1 MILIKFE
8 ELTIKLLDSNV
19 FYLML
24 NLSDLIESFKIYFEL
39 KLASLPIS
47 NKKFQL
53 YSRYIK
59 WIEQNYPSLGKCAD
73 LQNVLYRSIRDSSD
87 LPGIKNNDTYVGNWI
102 KLRYEH
108 SLKSTVTSSS
118 SDIVST
124 FTSDNSYNE
133 NHNENT
139 RKKLASLR
147 LIETSTQENN
157 LVVPVIRTKEMW
169 RSNQSGLG
177 TIHSSESIISNKSNY
192 QIKQDK
198 LSQENSVFIRDLPPI
213 TSNFIRPVGIPSSWQ
228 KENQLEPC
236 SWNKAQLSTT
246 TTVPASSRSI
256 GLPSWEIFTEDQV
269 EQQQMDTSNPL
280 NSTQQSII
288 CTKRK
293 GLKMKSSLKDN
304 DTYQQLNEIS
314 FIEITSFNHLLHHND
329 RVNHSSNQHDDHYQS
344 DRLLTKLNLP
354 SFPGD
359 NISEVDCFAFDI
371 SLIYGGIEEL
381 CWEMHRGVKWDVN
394 YTNSLNNSP
403 TKYDHRKM
411 LNDFWDKEELE
422 LIKEIDAI
430 IHNNNNDETVNN
442 QMNDQLLKSKIVE
455 STRHALIKSLESIAL
470 NKES

>member
-1 MILIKFE
+1 AF
-8 ELTIKLLDSNV
+8 
-19 FYLML
+19 
-24 NLSDLIESFKIYFEL
+24 
-39 KLASLPIS
+39 
-47 NKKFQL
+47 FQ
-53 YSRYIK
+53 
-59 WIEQNYPSLGKCAD
+59 
-73 LQNVLYRSIRDSSD
+73 
-87 LPGIKNNDTYVGNWI
+87 
-102 KLRYEH
+102 RYEH

-118 SDIVST
+118 DIVGT

-147 LIETSTQENN
+147 LIETSTQENG
-157 LVVPVIRTKEMW
+157 LVAPVIRTKEMW

-177 TIHSSESIISNKSNY
+177 TIRSSESITSNKCNY

-198 LSQENSVFIRDLPPI
+198 LSQENSVLIRDLPPI
-213 TSNFIRPVGIPSSWQ
+213 TSDFIRPVGIPSSWQ
-228 KENQLEPC
+228 KENQLEPS

-246 TTVPASSRSI
+246 TAVPASSRPI
-256 GLPSWEIFTEDQV
+256 GPPSWEIFTEDQV
-269 EQQQMDTSNPL
+269 EQQQTDSSNPL
-280 NSTQQSII
+280 NSTQQSAI

-314 FIEITSFNHLLHHND
+314 FIEIASLNHLLHHND
-329 RVNHSSNQHDDHYQS
+329 RVNHSSSQHYDHYQN
-344 DRLLTKLNLP
+344 DILLTKLNLP

-359 NISEVDCFAFDI
+359 KISEVDGFAFDI

-403 TKYDHRKM
+403 IKYDHRKM
-411 LNDFWDKEELE
+411 LNDFWDNEELE
-422 LIKEIDAI
+422 LIKEIDSI
-430 IHNNNNDETVNN
+430 IHNNNNDGTVNN

-455 STRHALIKSLESIAL
+455 SSESISYYHCL
-470 NKES
+470 VV

>member
-1 MILIKFE
+1 MWPSKTE
-8 ELTIKLLDSNV
+8 YCNQPTEL
-19 FYLML
+19 
-24 NLSDLIESFKIYFEL
+24 FEL
-39 KLASLPIS
+39 LFRQGIGTMCSEFYVTWCQLLEKNKNYRKIASIYAHGLRAGAKPLLWLEDRAEAF
-47 NKKFQL
+47 FQ
-53 YSRYIK
+53 
-59 WIEQNYPSLGKCAD
+59 
-73 LQNVLYRSIRDSSD
+73 
-87 LPGIKNNDTYVGNWI
+87 
-102 KLRYEH
+102 RYEH

-118 SDIVST
+118 SDIVGT

-157 LVVPVIRTKEMW
+157 LVAPVIRTKEMW

-198 LSQENSVFIRDLPPI
+198 LCQENSVFIHDLPPI
-213 TSNFIRPVGIPSSWQ
+213 TSDFIRPVGIPSSWQ
-228 KENQLEPC
+228 KENQLEPS
-236 SWNKAQLSTT
+236 SWNKAQVVINRQGLIQECYTFFLVDFCSQLSTT

-269 EQQQMDTSNPL
+269 EQQQMDSSKPL
-280 NSTQQSII
+280 NSTQQSTI
-288 CTKRK
+288 CTKGK
-293 GLKMKSSLKDN
+293 GLKMKSSFKDN
-304 DTYQQLNEIS
+304 DTYQQLNDIS
-314 FIEITSFNHLLHHND
+314 FIEIASFNHLLHHNN

-354 SFPGD
+354 SFPD
-359 NISEVDCFAFDI
+359 DKISEVDCFAFDI

-403 TKYDHRKM
+403 IKYDHRKM

-430 IHNNNNDETVNN
+430 IHDNNNDETVNN

-455 STRHALIKSLESIAL
+455 SSESISYYNCL
-470 NKES
+470 VV